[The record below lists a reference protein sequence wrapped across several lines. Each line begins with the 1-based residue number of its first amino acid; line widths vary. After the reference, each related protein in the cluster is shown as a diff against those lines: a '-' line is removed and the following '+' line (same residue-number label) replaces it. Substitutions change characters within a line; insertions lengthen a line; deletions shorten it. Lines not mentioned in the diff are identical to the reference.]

1 MEEKNRTQNTKEEK
15 IYTESIVEPKREMVL
30 TPKNDVI
37 FQSLFSKG
45 HENITKA
52 LISSIIKTEITEIYM
67 DTSTHLTRK
76 YMDSKLGV
84 LDLQVKLQDGIQC
97 NVEVQLKDKG
107 DTEDRFVWYTS
118 SQFVS
123 QLKKG
128 EKYKELKKTIGII
141 ILNYELPKLK
151 DIEEGCTN
159 WKWIETKYHEKIL
172 TDKMEI
178 YIIELPKIIH
188 KGILKLEDSLT
199 QWMLFLDNPN
209 SEEVKKIMEDNKEI
223 KEAVETFDDITS
235 DEELRRVAEL
245 RQKAI
250 WDENNMIATAEERG
264 EQKGRQEEKKEIAKK
279 LIEKGMLIEQVEEI
293 TGLTKEEIEN

>member
-1 MEEKNRTQNTKEEK
+1 MQMGDEKN
-15 IYTESIVEPKREMVL
+15 VVKR
-30 TPKNDVI
+30 
-37 FQSLFSKG
+37 
-45 HENITKA
+45 
-52 LISSIIKTEITEIYM
+52 
-67 DTSTHLTRK
+67 STYYAAK
-76 YMDSKLGV
+76 MMSDQ
-84 LDLQVKLQDGIQC
+84 LQ
-97 NVEVQLKDKG
+97 
-107 DTEDRFVWYTS
+107 
-118 SQFVS
+118 
-123 QLKKG
+123 KG

-188 KGILKLEDSLT
+188 KGNLKLEDSLT

-264 EQKGRQEEKKEIAKK
+264 EKKGKKEIAKK
-279 LIEKGMLIEQVEEI
+279 LLKKGMLMEQVEEI
-293 TGLTKEEIEN
+293 TGLNKEEIEN